1 MGRFPLYSKG
11 IERYRFEYAV
21 FLLNK
26 NLELVSRFPSCPTC
40 SPFPRSRQGLIPRT
54 YRFAWGQLMVHRG
67 LRIMDFRH
75 TLPNLMNLLLTLS
88 SDRPLY
94 VLLAAVPP
102 RLGFLTAAPSDSR
115 SRSSSS
121 RDLPRP
127 SHLRTS
133 STSGNLED
141 DEDALSRTSTLRVL
155 EDETESESELA
166 HGDEDEDGSGD
177 RTPKASSDG
186 SRGLFWGLGGGGS
199 GGSSSS
205 KATIRGSVSEKT
217 KLHRS
222 RRGTLIARAFVG
234 QGSASKEHESGTAV
248 GPPGHVGAL

>member
-1 MGRFPLYSKG
+1 
-11 IERYRFEYAV
+11 
-21 FLLNK
+21 
-26 NLELVSRFPSCPTC
+26 
-40 SPFPRSRQGLIPRT
+40 
-54 YRFAWGQLMVHRG
+54 MVHRG

-94 VLLAAVPP
+94 VFLAAVPP
-102 RLGFLTAAPSDSR
+102 RLGFLTLPSDYR

-127 SHLRTS
+127 SHLRTL
-133 STSGNLED
+133 STSCNLED

-155 EDETESESELA
+155 EDETESESEPA

-186 SRGLFWGLGGGGS
+186 SRGLFWGLGGGGGT

-205 KATIRGSVSEKT
+205 KATIRGSVSEKKT